1 MTTLKAKHVFLTL
14 AILGTILPLS
24 QLIPFLAEHG
34 LDARRFNEQ
43 LWATRV
49 SSFFGWDVLV
59 SALVLW
65 GLVHYE
71 GRRSR
76 MNHLWV
82 YLLCTLLVGVSL
94 GLPLFLYAREVKLD
108 RQSIPA

>member
-1 MTTLKAKHVFLTL
+1 MVTLKAKHVFLAL
-14 AILGTILPLS
+14 AILGTVLPLS
-24 QLIPFLAEHG
+24 QFIPFLVEHG
-34 LDARRFNEQ
+34 PDAQLFYQQ
-43 LWATRV
+43 LWATRI

-71 GRRSR
+71 GRRHR
-76 MNHLWV
+76 MNHAWV